1 MADELGSLAVSIGL
15 DSTGFA
21 TGITGINKQLKLL
34 DSSFKANT
42 AALGENAKGI
52 DGLRLKAEN
61 LSKQEEL
68 QREKV
73 DALQEAY
80 NKSVE
85 TKGRDARATQDLEI
99 RLNHANAA
107 LSRTQTAIAETTRE
121 LAIQGS
127 AWNNLSERMA
137 GTTANLQAVGKKFT
151 SIGKSLAIGIT
162 MPLLG
167 VATAA
172 AKVGM
177 DFESAMSNVS
187 AISGATGEDFNKL
200 SDKAKEM
207 GAKTSKSA
215 TESANALSF
224 MALAGWDTTQM
235 IDGLEPILRLSEAGN
250 MDLARASDIVTD
262 SMSSLGLE
270 VKDLPEY
277 LDKMAMASTKSNTS
291 VDQLGEAF
299 VIAGGTFKNL
309 NVSLGESNAI
319 LGILANRGMKGSEA
333 GNSLNSIMINL
344 TTGAG
349 QAGKAMADLNIEAF
363 DSSGKFKG
371 MGNVLKEVGN
381 KTKDMTEEQKNMYL
395 AMIGGKTQLTTLQ
408 ALVDG
413 VGKEFDSLQGNIDA
427 STGSLAKMAETM
439 QDNTKGDI
447 TKLKS
452 ALEGIGITLSD
463 ILLPKIRAF
472 AEKLQELT
480 SRFAAMSP
488 AQQEMIIKF
497 ALIAGAIGPLLFI
510 VGKLILAASFITGAI
525 ATVSGAMAVI
535 TVGATA
541 ATPAIAGLAAVFT
554 FLISPIG
561 IAIAVIAGLA
571 ALAFV
576 VYKNWEP
583 ISAFFM
589 KLWTDVS
596 TIFSATWTGIK
607 TALVGVWN
615 ELRSTATTAWNA
627 LKSTATTIGSS
638 IVNGVINIWNGLLA
652 WFRGLPGQLSNIGS
666 NMFTSMRNGI
676 SGTISGVKNTIVNG
690 IMSAMSWIT
699 SMPSKMYSYG
709 VDMIQGMINGIKA
722 MVGRIGSAVSGVAN
736 KIRSY
741 LHFSV
746 PDEGPLTDYESWM
759 PDFMGGLATGIEK
772 NKFKV
777 AQAIQG
783 LSTDMTMGVKYK
795 ALPSTSQDMAMKT
808 AQEVT
813 RGVMASM
820 QTQNQPSESSQPIQ
834 VNLHMDGAVISRQLF
849 RLQQGR
855 MHSLGVSG

>member
-759 PDFMGGLATGIEK
+759 PDFMGGLATGIER